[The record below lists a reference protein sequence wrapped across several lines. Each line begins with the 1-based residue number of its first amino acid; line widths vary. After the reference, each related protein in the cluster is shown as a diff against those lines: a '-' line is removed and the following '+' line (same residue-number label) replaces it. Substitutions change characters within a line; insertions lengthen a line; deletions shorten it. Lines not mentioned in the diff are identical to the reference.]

1 MLGPVSFVAGA
12 CEIQALMREEDE
24 HEIEEMHAKVSI
36 CEHQNCLRFATNASN
51 LGQHPKTLT
60 RGQPLHATSHMTD
73 TFDWYV
79 AIAFRYRGK
88 ERAGT
93 PIPYNVHIHVPCRRV

>member
-1 MLGPVSFVAGA
+1 
-12 CEIQALMREEDE
+12 MREAED
-24 HEIEEMHAKVSI
+24 EIEEMHAKVSI
-36 CEHQNCLRFATNASN
+36 CEHPTCLRFTTNDSN
-51 LGQHPKTLT
+51 LGPHPKTLT
-60 RGQPLHATSHMTD
+60 KNRPLHATSHMTA

-93 PIPYNVHIHVPCRRV
+93 PVRYNVHIHVPCRRV